1 MSELILIYNALCLPA
16 ADIEAL
22 IQGRIIVAMP
32 RKLLNN
38 GQRFALYPLDYS
50 TNQLSIK
57 QYYHPNFL
65 PIAQSAL
72 TQLNSKGILLQPKQI
87 RLLQNQEQ
95 LQLPLLPHKTVSI
108 KAWAKCEGCQ
118 ILDKTKNLDILSQ
131 LTIWKPEAF
140 EAILQKQPHI
150 FLAYLRVYNL
160 PEFCEVAANPN
171 IEEKLGKFV
180 GLPNIGASDAIPV
193 LNDRTFAQRKH
204 QLEKLEPPLHPKL
217 EELQSAIASLTI
229 SQPAAKQLDD
239 DIKVF
244 LGWSSDKLIKQP
256 NANLAWINDI
266 AKLGDRS
273 IEQDEKKSNYQAGTD
288 FENIARQSLEFL
300 GFKVESAFKGGAG
313 GLDLYCSKPY
323 AIVCECK
330 AGKLIPSRT
339 VEELLKLG
347 GMHLGKTQV
356 LTSAKLVIGP
366 GNPSTDTLKAAKEW
380 EVSIIN
386 AMTLQKLV
394 ELKAKYPG
402 AINLVELQQYLEPGQ
417 IDYKIDEYIDKA
429 EREIKLRSQIITAAK
444 ELSEQDNETSKA
456 THPSFTVT
464 EIRVH
469 YNATHN
475 PRLND
480 EVVHDLLIE
489 LSSPLTGY
497 LGRIKG
503 SSGNSDRFYF
513 LRDLLIN

>member
-1 MSELILIYNALCLPA
+1 MNQLFSIPTALCLPA
-16 ADIEAL
+16 SDIEAL
-22 IQGRIIVAMP
+22 IQGRTIAALPKMFIRP
-32 RKLLNN
+32 
-38 GQRFALYPLDYS
+38 GQRFALYPGES
-50 TNQLSIK
+50 S
-57 QYYHPNFL
+57 
-65 PIAQSAL
+65 
-72 TQLNSKGILLQPKQI
+72 
-87 RLLQNQEQ
+87 
-95 LQLPLLPHKTVSI
+95 VSI
-108 KAWAKCEGCQ
+108 KAWAKCELCQ
-118 ILDKTKNLDILSQ
+118 ILDETKPLDILSK
-131 LTIWKPEAF
+131 LTISTPQGLKE
-140 EAILQKQPHI
+140 ILRQQQHL
-150 FLAYLRVYNL
+150 FLTYLRVYQL
-160 PEFCEVAANPN
+160 PQLQEIPINPN
-171 IEEKLGKFV
+171 IQEKLGKFV
-180 GLPNIGASDAIPV
+180 SLPNPLKVSEDNPI
-193 LNDRTFAQRKH
+193 LTDRTFAQRKH
-204 QLEKLEPPLHPKL
+204 QLENLQPPLHPEL
-217 EELQSAIASLTI
+217 EELQSAIASLII

-244 LGWSSDKLIKQP
+244 LGWSSDKQIKQP
-256 NANLAWINDI
+256 DANLTWINDI

-323 AIVCECK
+323 PIICECK

-347 GMHLGKTQV
+347 GMHLGKTQL

-366 GNPSTDTLKAAKEW
+366 GNPSPDTLKAAKEW

-417 IDYKIDEYIDKA
+417 IDYKIDEYIDNVEKV
-429 EREIKLRSQIITAAK
+429 IKLRSHIIELVKKHLEKTSDLNVRVDNLLVAYIYDNPPESLKDK
-444 ELSEQDNETSKA
+444 ELY
-456 THPSFTVT
+456 
-464 EIRVH
+464 EI
-469 YNATHN
+469 
-475 PRLND
+475 
-480 EVVHDLLIE
+480 LIE

-503 SSGNSDRFYF
+503 SDWKGDRFYF
-513 LRDLLIN
+513 LRDLPINLK